1 MEAAAK
7 AIRVIPPGTNVSLM
21 KDFFAQLDAGR
32 KAHCDPETTYFTHIL
47 CVNPSHHRQG
57 LGSRLL
63 NEVLDQA
70 DREGRK
76 TYIEASA
83 MGLPLYVRH
92 GWVEVGELEVDLAK
106 HGCEG
111 GIIRQKQLIR
121 EPKKAVA

>member
-1 MEAAAK
+1 M
-7 AIRVIPPGTNVSLM
+7 
-21 KDFFAQLDAGR
+21 
-32 KAHCDPETTYFTHIL
+32 
-47 CVNPSHHRQG
+47 NPSHHRQG

-63 NEVLDQA
+63 NEVLDKA

-92 GWVEVGELEVDLAK
+92 GWVEVGELEVDLGK

>member
-1 MEAAAK
+1 MDAAAK
-7 AIRVIPPGTNVSLM
+7 AARPPPPGTNVSLLE
-21 KDFFAQLDAGR
+21 DFFGQLHAGR
-32 KAHCDPETTYFTHIL
+32 KAHCNPETDYFTHIL

-63 NEVLDQA
+63 NEVLDKA

-92 GWVEVGELEVDLAK
+92 GWVEVGELEVDLGK